1 MSTTAN
7 LKLPQVLVIE
17 DDAALRDLIVRA
29 LRMRGFHVREAG
41 DGLAGLR
48 LLEAYEPDVVILDL
62 GLPIATGFDVMSEL
76 RAAVQPRVTS
86 VIAISG
92 YEEQLAKARERSDF
106 VAVLAKPFDTDELI
120 RTVQRVS
127 VAGPVGS

>member
-1 MSTTAN
+1 MSTTN

-17 DDAALRDLIVRA
+17 DDAALRDLIARS

-48 LLEAYEPDVVILDL
+48 LLEAYEPDVLILDL

-76 RAAVQPRVTS
+76 RAAVQPRVTP

-106 VAVLAKPFDTDELI
+106 VAVLSKPFDPEELI
-120 RTVQRVS
+120 RKVQRVS